1 MGLRFY
7 SEKKKQ
13 FDSDYDIDSAQSAS
27 LWLRQTWVDLNFTQ
41 TIWAK
46 IWSLGP
52 VATVYGKSIMEL
64 YYFWCHGHDINVLD
78 QVNELVNVQ
87 HKIHLDNKLDK
98 LLKNLQK
105 DNPDV
110 QDVTLRLTRVETWV
124 NYCRVN
130 PRYVFP
136 EFQQVCSL
144 VWSPISLINPL
155 KVPRQPQ
162 PPPPPPR
169 IQPPQVC

>member
-1 MGLRFY
+1 MSY
-7 SEKKKQ
+7 
-13 FDSDYDIDSAQSAS
+13 
-27 LWLRQTWVDLNFTQ
+27 
-41 TIWAK
+41 
-46 IWSLGP
+46 
-52 VATVYGKSIMEL
+52 
-64 YYFWCHGHDINVLD
+64 HGMNVLD
-78 QVNELVNVQ
+78 QVNKLVNVQ

-98 LLKNLQK
+98 LLKNLQL

-110 QDVTLRLTRVETWV
+110 QDVTQRLRDNLGILERWV

-130 PRYVFP
+130 PRHVFP

-155 KVPRQPQ
+155 KVARRPQ

>member
-1 MGLRFY
+1 MCVI
-7 SEKKKQ
+7 K
-13 FDSDYDIDSAQSAS
+13 
-27 LWLRQTWVDLNFTQ
+27 WVSIQDM
-41 TIWAK
+41 IW

-52 VATVYGKSIMEL
+52 VTTVYGKRIMEL
-64 YYFWCHGHDINVLD
+64 NYFWCHGHGINVLD
-78 QVNELVNVQ
+78 QVNKLVNVQ

-98 LLKNLQK
+98 LFKNLQK

-110 QDVTLRLTRVETWV
+110 QDVKQSISKWETWV

>member
-1 MGLRFY
+1 
-7 SEKKKQ
+7 
-13 FDSDYDIDSAQSAS
+13 
-27 LWLRQTWVDLNFTQ
+27 
-41 TIWAK
+41 
-46 IWSLGP
+46 
-52 VATVYGKSIMEL
+52 MEL
-64 YYFWCHGHDINVLD
+64 LNYFWCRGHGIDVLD
-78 QVNELVNVQ
+78 QVNKLVNVQ

-98 LLKNLQK
+98 LFKNLQK

-110 QDVTLRLTRVETWV
+110 QDVKQSISKWETWV